1 MVLFL
6 KVYMYV
12 QTTQIGKKSAQF
24 NVLFQ
29 AAVFTVKDTL
39 KNSMILLSLSA
50 FANNFNWWY
59 DDSMIKVFKSGFV
72 SVRRSG
78 LKKRALLRIAL
89 IVSMTCFLP
98 CMPFYFIFFCVFII
112 KWHVLFRDRGIA
124 GWFFS
129 SKSVKLSDVLII

>member
-50 FANNFNWWY
+50 FANNFNWWC
-59 DDSMIKVFKSGFV
+59 DDSIIKVFKSGFV

-98 CMPFYFIFFCVFII
+98 CMPFYFIFLCVYNKMTCII
-112 KWHVLFRDRGIA
+112 
-124 GWFFS
+124 
-129 SKSVKLSDVLII
+129 